1 MLTTGNPYDPQVRL
15 RELQEANGKVDAEVR
30 ALQGELSSA
39 RQQLHEHQESARA
52 AEDWFR
58 RVEAVMRGGA
68 ALLLPRPVP
77 GSGMFG
83 GAAAPPGV
91 GTSA

>member
-1 MLTTGNPYDPQVRL
+1 MRL
-15 RELQEANGKVDAEVR
+15 RELQEANGKADAEVR
-30 ALQGELSSA
+30 ALQGELSGA

-58 RVEAVMRGGA
+58 RVDALMRDGA

-77 GSGMFG
+77 GSGTSGG
-83 GAAAPPGV
+83 GAGPPGV
-91 GTSA
+91 GTTAWQPP